1 MEERSGSYERNYGL
15 AAKGSSGIIK
25 FTRYL
30 NYLIRSR
37 GPHSA
42 NRLGGWHRTL
52 TKWHSLFS
60 CCGARRSQ
68 GWRGSAAARHKGAAV
83 ADRRA
88 VIAGSSTSARLSR
101 YTQCTLCVL
110 QNQGNEG
117 KYICHQRRHQTF
129 NS

>member
-52 TKWHSLFS
+52 TNGILCFP
-60 CCGARRSQ
+60 
-68 GWRGSAAARHKGAAV
+68 AAV
-83 ADRRA
+83 PGGLRA
-88 VIAGSSTSARLSR
+88 GEALR
-101 YTQCTLCVL
+101 
-110 QNQGNEG
+110 
-117 KYICHQRRHQTF
+117 QRGTKEQQWQTGGL
-129 NS
+129 